1 MKLHIT
7 LPSICRPHEYKS
19 FLEQHFLDA
28 VLNYE
33 SDPETIK
40 RLLAQ
45 DKWENRRIRRKGRD
59 VINKFITE
67 KEKANLKVEWH
78 FE

>member
-19 FLEQHFLDA
+19 FLEEHFRDA
-28 VLNYE
+28 VLDYCG
-33 SDPETIK
+33 DPVTVAN
-40 RLLAQ
+40 LLYK
-45 DKWENRRIRRKGRD
+45 DKWEARRMQRKGKDAIKRY
-59 VINKFITE
+59 ITE